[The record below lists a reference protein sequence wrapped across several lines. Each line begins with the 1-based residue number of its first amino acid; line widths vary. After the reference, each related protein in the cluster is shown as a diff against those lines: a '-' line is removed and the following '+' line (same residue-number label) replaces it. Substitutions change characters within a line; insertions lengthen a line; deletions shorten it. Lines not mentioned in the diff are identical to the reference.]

1 MPRTPN
7 SAVALTQ
14 KQLKE
19 LVAGRS
25 EEDIG
30 KAIKKMVSVGRRKNE
45 LDLDK
50 VSFLRRCGCLIPE
63 IAAELGVSE
72 KTIDY
77 KIKTDQSFREI
88 WDRGEQKG
96 KMEIRVAQRVKAIT
110 DRDTGMLI
118 WLGKVKLGQVDTTR
132 RELTGKDG
140 AAITFQRLS
149 ALAEEMTD
157 EELDKA
163 LAEMGVPDA
172 EKG

>member
-1 MPRTPN
+1 MPKTSDN
-7 SAVALTQ
+7 AVALTQ

-19 LVAGRS
+19 LAAGRS
-25 EEDIG
+25 EKEIG
-30 KAIKKMVSVGRRKNE
+30 QAIKKMIAVGRRPKE

-50 VSFLRRCGCLIPE
+50 LAFMRRAGCSITE
-63 IAAELGVSE
+63 IAAVFRVSE
-72 KTIDY
+72 KTIDN
-77 KIKTDQSFREI
+77 KLKNDPLFREI
-88 WDRGEQKG
+88 FENGEAQG
-96 KMEIRVAQRVKAIT
+96 RAEIKMAQRNKGVGAE
-110 DRDTGMLI
+110 DTQMLI